1 MTVLVSHLTGN
12 PNARAVL
19 RGLERHGLS
28 PVFFTTLA
36 ISQGMVE
43 KLSVSPRLAIE
54 LGRRVFAELP
64 PSRIMT
70 MPWRELARQI
80 TRRVGLSSLSRH
92 ETGWASC
99 DAVYRALDR
108 YVARALQRGT
118 IRPRLVYAYE
128 DGALETFRESNRQ
141 GISTVYELPLTYWR
155 VTHQILG
162 EERELRPAWASTLDA
177 LRDSPA
183 KLHRKD
189 LELALGDAVV
199 VPSRFVAES
208 LVLAPERP
216 KRIEIFHYGVASP
229 VDAPVTERGE
239 HEPMRVLYAGQLTQ
253 RKGLAYLFEALSRF
267 EYPYELSL
275 AGPLPTTPCDALE
288 VALGK
293 PNHRWLG
300 MLPHARLL
308 KEMMRNHVFIFPSLA
323 EGFGL
328 VVTEALSAGLPVI
341 TTTNTCG
348 PEIMTDG
355 VEGFIIRTR
364 EPSTDS
370 PNRALALWYFTHCGN
385 SAGANSPG
393 TKVPFAGPWCLPS
406 LCSSYIRGYC
416 SQMGVPR
423 PTRIFLLFTGSDC
436 AWILPFGMDAGRDST
451 EGMVRSVVGCR
462 SFHLPDIPFRLH
474 VERVVP

>member
-1 MTVLVSHLTGN
+1 MTVLVLHLTGN

-43 KLSVSPRLAIE
+43 KLSVSPSLAIE

-70 MPWRELARQI
+70 MPWRELVRQI
-80 TRRVGLSSLSRH
+80 ARRVGLTSLARH

-99 DAVYRALDR
+99 DAIYGTLDR
-108 YVARALQRGT
+108 HVARALRRGM

-141 GISTVYELPLTYWR
+141 GISTVYELPLSYWR
-155 VTHQILG
+155 LTHQILG
-162 EERELRPAWASTLDA
+162 EEREIRPAWASTLDA
-177 LRDSPA
+177 LLDSPA
-183 KLHRKD
+183 KLQRKD
-189 LELALGDAVV
+189 LELASCDVVV
-199 VPSRFVAES
+199 VPSHFVAKS
-208 LVLAPERP
+208 LALAPERP
-216 KRIEIFHYGVASP
+216 KRIEIFPYGVAPP
-229 VDAPVTERGE
+229 VDAPVAERDE
-239 HEPMRVLYAGQLTQ
+239 HEPLRILYAGQLTQ

-275 AGPLPTTPCDALE
+275 AGPFPTTLCEALE
-288 VALGK
+288 AALAK

-300 MLPHARLL
+300 ILPHARLL

-355 VEGFIIRTR
+355 GEGFIVPIRDPDAIAEKFTLLYEDECRRRAMAEAAKRRAAEVSWARFEDQVADLVR
-364 EPSTDS
+364 EL
-370 PNRALALWYFTHCGN
+370 N
-385 SAGANSPG
+385 
-393 TKVPFAGPWCLPS
+393 V
-406 LCSSYIRGYC
+406 
-416 SQMGVPR
+416 
-423 PTRIFLLFTGSDC
+423 
-436 AWILPFGMDAGRDST
+436 
-451 EGMVRSVVGCR
+451 
-462 SFHLPDIPFRLH
+462 
-474 VERVVP
+474 